1 MDTLS
6 HAELTLLALLSG
18 RSTHAY
24 DLVQRIRS
32 MEVRQW
38 ARVPESTV
46 YVVLRRMEERGWV
59 AGVSES
65 GDRGRSRTRYE
76 LTSRGRARLA
86 DLVRSGLEEPAPM
99 YSDLL
104 VAGVF
109 ASGLGLR
116 DSLSAAAR
124 RAEDREARLRD
135 LLHEER
141 PSEHGRV
148 ILRFYAG
155 LAALHSEALA
165 ALTELEPRPTRE
177 GVSTTGREG
186 AAPARDSGDARP
198 AR

>member
-1 MDTLS
+1 
-6 HAELTLLALLSG
+6 ELTLLALLSG
-18 RSTHAY
+18 GSTHAY
-24 DLVQRIRS
+24 DLVQRIRD

-59 AGVSES
+59 TGISES
-65 GDRGRSRTRYE
+65 GDRGRSRTRYD

-116 DSLSAAAR
+116 HPLRAAAR
-124 RAEDREARLRD
+124 RAEERAARLRA
-135 LLHEER
+135 LLDQER
-141 PSEHGRV
+141 LSEHGGV

-155 LAALHSEALA
+155 LAALHAEALA
-165 ALTELEPRPTRE
+165 ALGELEPRPTRE
-177 GVSTTGREG
+177 GVAVTRGEG
-186 AAPARDSGDARP
+186 AGPDGRSEGGRLDV
-198 AR
+198 